1 MKTTLARDHPVIL
14 TEANDYWLR
23 TCSNSS
29 ASDYIQ
35 HLISLGY

>member
-29 ASDYIQ
+29 VSDYIQ